1 MLSLLQIC
9 YNPMKAIQPVVISF
23 HDGMHSLERLTTYFA
38 LPDEI
43 QSALLNKTS
52 GKPELHIKKNTIS
65 AYPHSSYD
73 FWLIINIQIDLKTGE
88 RLGVIG
94 KKGQGSSSFVHMLV
108 GLMKKIKGSAFLSG
122 KIAYSPD
129 KFLFSS
135 ASVRDNIAFYN
146 RTVSDKQ
153 ILSIYNRL
161 GLKDDIKQAD
171 GLSL

>member
-1 MLSLLQIC
+1 
-9 YNPMKAIQPVVISF
+9 MKAFQTIVITS
-23 HDGMHSLERLTTYFA
+23 HDGLHSLERLATYYS

-43 QSALLNKTS
+43 ESALLNRTS
-52 GKPELHIKKNTIS
+52 GKPEIHIKKNTIS

-73 FWLIINIQIDLKTGE
+73 FWLIINIQVDLKGGE

-108 GLMKKIKGSAFLSG
+108 GSMKKIKGNVFLSG
-122 KIAYSPD
+122 KIAYLPD

-146 RTVSDKQ
+146 SEVTDKQ
-153 ILSIYNRL
+153 IR
-161 GLKDDIKQAD
+161 
-171 GLSL
+171 

>member
-1 MLSLLQIC
+1 M
-9 YNPMKAIQPVVISF
+9 
-23 HDGMHSLERLTTYFA
+23 
-38 LPDEI
+38 
-43 QSALLNKTS
+43 NKTS

-94 KKGQGSSSFVHMLV
+94 KKGQGSSSIVHMWV

>member
-1 MLSLLQIC
+1 
-9 YNPMKAIQPVVISF
+9 
-23 HDGMHSLERLTTYFA
+23 
-38 LPDEI
+38 
-43 QSALLNKTS
+43 
-52 GKPELHIKKNTIS
+52 
-65 AYPHSSYD
+65 
-73 FWLIINIQIDLKTGE
+73 
-88 RLGVIG
+88 
-94 KKGQGSSSFVHMLV
+94 MLV
-108 GLMKKIKGSAFLSG
+108 GSMKKIKGSAFLSG

-153 ILSIYNRL
+153 IINIYNRL